1 MPTNYNV
8 TIKLSPATV
17 AELNAEGA
25 SLYGLKA
32 VSSTQRGG
40 MPLVWFRDAKVLGEV
55 TITWSD
61 AYQAYVSD
69 SEIVS
74 HASIET
80 SSSVKIDLGQT
91 AQLGADNGLT
101 VVSGGVKDA
110 ISIAN
115 QTSTRWACGIAQT
128 IGDASVPT
136 CAFPLFGNN
145 LDIIAPVEKVLFFFA
160 TATVNPGTIVDKAYG
175 PGVLVD
181 LTSNQQLKV
190 EYDINK
196 GWDFGNASW
205 ATAVQ
210 AGADIAPLLV
220 ISDGALRAKPKK
232 AATATAAAPA
242 TAAAAPKAALKVA

>member
-8 TIKLSPATV
+8 TIKMSPATV

-40 MPLVWFRDAKVLGEV
+40 MPLVWFRNPKVLDEV

-74 HASIET
+74 HASVES
-80 SSSVKIDLGQT
+80 SSSVQIALGQT
-91 AQLGADNGLT
+91 AQLGANNALT
-101 VVSGGVKDA
+101 VVNGGVKDA

-115 QTSTRWACGIAQT
+115 QTANKWTCGIAQT
-128 IGDASVPT
+128 IGDASVPI
-136 CAFPLFGNN
+136 CAFPLYGNN

-205 ATAVQ
+205 ATAVP
-210 AGADIAPLLV
+210 AGADLVPLLV

-232 AATATAAAPA
+232 AATAPAAAG
-242 TAAAAPKAALKVA
+242 APKPALKVA